1 MKRILKWF
9 GVILAAVLAGAVLWL
24 AVAPPAMIRV
34 ATNYAAKIVCSNV
47 FIAGR
52 DADEVMAVDLQAPG
66 HPVFKFISVD
76 IDRSRA
82 QPRVT
87 ATLLGLF
94 GAGHAIWR
102 GEGLGCSSAP
112 AGNLAA
118 RADAPVVDM
127 PVPGQ
132 GHGLWP
138 EGEQVEQSQDPA
150 IAAILDDAGLAGP
163 GMRAI
168 VAVHKGRIIGERYG
182 EGIGPQ
188 TPLLGWSMTKTVTAA
203 IIGALVKEGRL
214 SLHQTGLLDGWA
226 GDARN
231 NISLT
236 SLLEMSSGLAW
247 NEGYGDVSDVT
258 RMLYL
263 EPDMAAFAAS
273 KPHDPENGNPDGDGL
288 FNYSSG
294 TSVLLSDIWMRAVE
308 EPVSYPWRALFGPL
322 GMTSA
327 TFEMDAAGT
336 FVGSSYLYATARDWA
351 RFGQLLLQRGAW
363 NGRSLLPAGY
373 VDWMVEPAPA
383 SMAAGGGY
391 SYGRHVWLVGP
402 RGDVPRGQDPQ
413 AAFDLPEDTY
423 WLRGHDG
430 QTVAVIP
437 SRDLVV
443 VRMGLT
449 PSKLHYQPQ
458 GLVDALAKA
467 IAD

>member
-1 MKRILKWF
+1 MMRFFKW
-9 GVILAAVLAGAVLWL
+9 LAGLVAIVLAGGAVWL
-24 AVAPPAMIRV
+24 AVSPPAMIRV

-52 DADEVMAVDLQAPG
+52 DADAVMATDVQAPG
-66 HPVFKFISVD
+66 HPVFRAISVSVE
-76 IDRSRA
+76 RSGA
-82 QPRVT
+82 QPGVT
-87 ATLLGLF
+87 AKLLGLF
-94 GAGHAIWR
+94 GAGHAVWR

-112 AGNLAA
+112 DGGLLARTDATLPLRAGAA
-118 RADAPVVDM
+118 NAEA
-127 PVPGQ
+127 
-132 GHGLWP
+132 LWP
-138 EGEQVEQSQDPA
+138 NGEQVAPSQDPA
-150 IAAILDDAGLAGP
+150 ITTVLDDAGLAGP

-168 VAVHKGRIIGERYG
+168 VVVHKGRIIGERYG
-182 EGIGPQ
+182 EGFDPQ

-214 SLHQTGLLDGWA
+214 ALDQSALYDSWA
-226 GDARN
+226 GDERN
-231 NISLT
+231 GISLE

-263 EPDMAAFAAS
+263 EEDMAAFAAS
-273 KPHDPENGNPDGDGL
+273 KPYDPENGNPDGDGL

-294 TSVLLSDIWMRAVE
+294 TSVLLSDIWMRASQN
-308 EPVSYPWRALFGPL
+308 PVSYPWEALFGPL

-336 FVGSSYLYATARDWA
+336 FVGSSYLYASARDWA

-363 NGRSLLPAGY
+363 DGRSLLPAGY

-383 SMAAGGGY
+383 SRAPWGGY
-391 SYGRHVWLVGP
+391 TYGRHVWLVGP
-402 RGDVPRGQDPQ
+402 RGDIPRDRDPE
-413 AAFDLPEDTY
+413 AAFDLPGDTY

-430 QTVAVIP
+430 QTIAVLP
-437 SRDLVV
+437 SHELVV

-449 PSKLHYQPQ
+449 PSNLNYQPQ

-467 IAD
+467 VGG